1 MTVFV
6 KFFSAAFLAAIFCM
20 GANTV
25 LAQDAATGAWWG
37 CADGYDLELNTAKD
51 SVRCIK
57 PAIRRTQK
65 PVCPTISLP
74 GSRVQPDLKIDA
86 WGKSDVCLLAKS
98 AYGAKPA
105 CPRRF
110 KMEIVTG
117 PDNCVLNVAKGIVAP
132 AVRR

>member
-1 MTVFV
+1 
-6 KFFSAAFLAAIFCM
+6 M
-20 GANTV
+20 G
-25 LAQDAATGAWWG
+25 L
-37 CADGYDLELNTAKD
+37 ADGYDLELNTAKD

-117 PDNCVLNVAKGIVAP
+117 PDSCVLNVAKGIVAP